1 MKKGGKEEHTVATLP
16 QTWPR
21 VPGLKPQSAEAYKI
35 LYVRGGWA
43 NYISS
48 HHVRLGDPK
57 PAEVITARSDP
68 GLEGSELY
76 TYNQRSWVIYY
87 HRKGFPRSARFS
99 SEDQTPTQ
107 TYVDFRYPDL
117 ILVDFWTD
125 SHVRPE
131 GRLGKCP

>member
-1 MKKGGKEEHTVATLP
+1 MDFVL
-16 QTWPR
+16 
-21 VPGLKPQSAEAYKI
+21 
-35 LYVRGGWA
+35 RGVGA

-87 HRKGFPRSARFS
+87 HTEGFPRSDRFS
-99 SEDQTPTQ
+99 SEDQPPTQ
-107 TYVDFRYPDL
+107 TCVDFQISDL
-117 ILVDFWTD
+117 EFLDF
-125 SHVRPE
+125 
-131 GRLGKCP
+131 